1 MGTEWID
8 MEQDGHGLVVMDAMG
23 VVIDSVEAFR
33 LTEDGVEVIAVAVTP
48 EGNEL
53 VCSRDGGMTLEPI
66 RARMDIPGGMII
78 DLNEEE

>member
-33 LTEDGVEVIAVAVTP
+33 LTENGVEVIALAVTP

-53 VCSRDGGMTLEPI
+53 VCSRDGGITLEPI
-66 RARMDIPGGMII
+66 RARMDIPGGMVVN
-78 DLNEEE
+78 LNDEE

>member
-33 LTEDGVEVIAVAVTP
+33 LTEDGVEVIALAVTP

-53 VCSRDGGMTLEPI
+53 VCSRDGGITLEPI
-66 RARMDIPGGMII
+66 RARMDIPGGMVINLS
-78 DLNEEE
+78 DEE

>member
-8 MEQDGHGLVVMDAMG
+8 MEQDGHGLVVIDAMG

-33 LTEDGVEVIAVAVTP
+33 LTEDGVEVIALAVTP

-53 VCSRDGGMTLEPI
+53 VCSRDGGITLETI
-66 RARMDIPGGMII
+66 RARMDIPGGMVIN
-78 DLNEEE
+78 LNDEA

>member
-33 LTEDGVEVIAVAVTP
+33 LTEDGVEVIALAVTP

-53 VCSRDGGMTLEPI
+53 VCSRDGGITLEPI
-66 RARMDIPGGMII
+66 RARMDIPGGMVIN
-78 DLNEEE
+78 LNDEA

>member
-1 MGTEWID
+1 MATEWID

-33 LTEDGVEVIAVAVTP
+33 LTEDGVEVIALAVTP

-53 VCSRDGGMTLEPI
+53 VCSRDGGITLDPI
-66 RARMDIPGGMII
+66 RARMDIPGGMVIN
-78 DLNEEE
+78 LNDEA

>member
-1 MGTEWID
+1 MGSEWID

-33 LTEDGVEVIAVAVTP
+33 LTEDGVEVIALAVTP

-53 VCSRDGGMTLEPI
+53 VCSRDGGITLEPI
-66 RARMDIPGGMII
+66 RARMDIPGGMVIN
-78 DLNEEE
+78 LNDEA